1 MLSGYHFKLTVRK
14 QNGDDLGQK
23 KMTYLHLLKFHLAE
37 IFNIPPRK
45 TGFAKPMKEM
55 PDNLDNY
62 NISIVFFFHLAKS
75 IVFYFFFMGFEK
87 SLYLVEV

>member
-62 NISIVFFFHLAKS
+62 NISIVFIFILQNPSFFIFSSWVLRNHS
-75 IVFYFFFMGFEK
+75 
-87 SLYLVEV
+87 YLVEV